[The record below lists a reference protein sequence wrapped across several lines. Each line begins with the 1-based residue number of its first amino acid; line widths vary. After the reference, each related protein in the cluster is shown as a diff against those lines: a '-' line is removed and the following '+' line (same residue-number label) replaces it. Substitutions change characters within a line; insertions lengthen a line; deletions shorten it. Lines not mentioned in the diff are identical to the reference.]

1 MAKKKLPKEVKLI
14 LENKPHQIN
23 YRREK
28 NVSASQ
34 ILMYD
39 NCPHQWKLSKIDK
52 LQIYTPSVHTV
63 FGTAMHE
70 VIQDWLHVMYNQ
82 SAKVANDVDLREQLK
97 LKMRE
102 VYEKERKKTKE
113 SFTTAEE
120 LNSFFLDG
128 LEILS
133 YLKKKRS
140 SYFSM
145 KNTYLAGIETD
156 IVQEI
161 RPNVYFKGYIDLVFY
176 NKLADT
182 YTIIDIK
189 TSTRGWTDYD
199 KKNDAKIAQI
209 LLYKEFFAKQFNVDV
224 DQINVEY
231 FILRRKINED
241 AEFVARRVQ
250 EWRPASGKVKRGK
263 AVKLLNEFVEN
274 AFKDGGYNK
283 EGNFL
288 PTPSKSA
295 CRFCPYKD
303 DKSLCNVAI
312 K

>member
-1 MAKKKLPKEVKLI
+1 MPKKLPKEVKLV
-14 LENKPHQIN
+14 LEHTPHQID
-23 YRREK
+23 YRTQK
-28 NVSASQ
+28 NISASQ

-39 NCPHQWKLSKIDK
+39 ECPHKWKLSKIDK
-52 LQIYTPSVHTV
+52 LQVYQPSVHTV

-70 VIQDWLHVMYNQ
+70 TIQDWLHVMYNET
-82 SAKVANDVDLREQLK
+82 AKAANEMNLREVLK

-113 SFTTAEE
+113 VFTTADE

-128 LEILS
+128 VEILT

-145 KNTYLAGIETD
+145 KNTYLAGIETGL
-156 IVQEI
+156 VQEV
-161 RPNVYFKGYIDLVFY
+161 RPNVFFIGYIDLVFY

-189 TSTRGWTDYD
+189 TSTRGWSDYE
-199 KKNDAKIAQI
+199 KKNDGKIAQI
-209 LLYKEFFAKQFNVDV
+209 LLYKEYFAKQFNVDI
-224 DQINVEY
+224 DQINVQY

-263 AVKLLNEFVEN
+263 AVKLLNEFVAN
-274 AFKDGGYNK
+274 AFKDGAYNK
-283 EGNFL
+283 DGDFS
-288 PTPSKSA
+288 PTPSQSA

-303 DKSLCNVAI
+303 DKSLCSHAI
-312 K
+312 N

>member
-1 MAKKKLPKEVKLI
+1 MPKKLPKEVKLV
-14 LENKPHQIN
+14 LEHQPHQID
-23 YRREK
+23 YRKEK

-39 NCPHQWKLSKIDK
+39 ECPHKWKLSKIDK

-70 VIQDWLHVMYNQ
+70 VIQEWLDVMYN
-82 SAKVANDVDLREQLK
+82 SSVKESKEMNLREELK
-97 LKMRE
+97 LKMRA

-113 SFTTAEE
+113 AFTTADD

-128 LEILS
+128 VKILEHLQ
-133 YLKKKRS
+133 KKRTQ
-140 SYFSM
+140 YFST
-145 KNTYLAGIETD
+145 KNTFLAGIETD

-176 NKLADT
+176 NRLADT

-189 TSTRGWTDYD
+189 TSTRGWSDYE

-241 AEFVARRVQ
+241 LEFVPKRVQ

-263 AVKLLNEFVEN
+263 AVKLLNDFVDN
-274 AFKDGGYNK
+274 AFKDGGYNL
-283 EGNFL
+283 EGDFA

-295 CRFCPYKD
+295 CMFCPYKEE
-303 DKSLCNVAI
+303 KNLCSHAI
-312 K
+312 T

>member
-1 MAKKKLPKEVKLI
+1 
-14 LENKPHQIN
+14 
-23 YRREK
+23 
-28 NVSASQ
+28 
-34 ILMYD
+34 MYD
-39 NCPHQWKLSKIDK
+39 TCPHQWKLSKIDK
-52 LQIYTPSVHTV
+52 LQVYTPSVHTV

-70 VIQDWLHVMYNQ
+70 TIQDWLHVMYNQ
-82 SAKVANDVDLREQLK
+82 SAKAANEVDLREQLK

-113 SFTTAEE
+113 AFTTADD

-128 LEILS
+128 VQILD

-161 RPNVYFKGYIDLVFY
+161 RPNVYFKGFIDLVFY

-263 AVKLLNEFVEN
+263 AVKLLNEFVNN
-274 AFKDGGYNK
+274 AFKDGGYNL
-283 EGNFL
+283 EGDFT
-288 PTPSKSA
+288 PTPSQSA
-295 CRFCPYKD
+295 CRFCPYKEE
-303 DKSLCNVAI
+303 KSLCSVAV

>member
-1 MAKKKLPKEVKLI
+1 MAKKLPKEVKLV
-14 LENKPHQIN
+14 LEHTPHQID
-23 YRREK
+23 YRSEK

-39 NCPHQWKLSKIDK
+39 ECPRKWKLSKIDK
-52 LQIYTPSVHTV
+52 LQVYTPSVHTV

-70 VIQDWLHVMYNQ
+70 TIQDWLQVMYST
-82 SAKVANDVDLREQLK
+82 SAKAANEIDLREQLK

-113 SFTTAEE
+113 VFTTADE

-128 LEILS
+128 VEILN

-140 SYFSM
+140 SYFST

-161 RPNVYFKGYIDLVFY
+161 RPNVFFKGYIDLVFY
-176 NKLADT
+176 NKLSET

-189 TSTRGWTDYD
+189 TSTRGWGDYE
-199 KKNDAKIAQI
+199 KKNDGKIAQI
-209 LLYKEFFAKQFNVDV
+209 LLYKEFFAKQFNVEV

-250 EWRPASGKVKRGK
+250 EWRPPSGKIKRGK
-263 AVKLLNEFVEN
+263 AMKLMNDFVDN
-274 AFKDGGYNK
+274 AFKDGGYNLQ
-283 EGNFL
+283 GDFT

-295 CRFCPYKD
+295 CRFCPFND
-303 DKSLCNVAI
+303 DKNLCNVAE

>member
-1 MAKKKLPKEVKLI
+1 MPKKLPKEVKLV
-14 LENKPHQIN
+14 LEHTPHQID
-23 YRREK
+23 YRTQK
-28 NVSASQ
+28 NISASQ

-39 NCPHQWKLSKIDK
+39 ECPLKWKLSKIDK
-52 LQIYTPSVHTV
+52 LQVYQPSVHTV

-70 VIQDWLHVMYNQ
+70 TIQDWLHVMYNET
-82 SAKVANDVDLREQLK
+82 AKAANEMNLREVLK

-113 SFTTAEE
+113 VFTTADE

-128 LEILS
+128 VEILT

-145 KNTYLAGIETD
+145 KNTYLAGIETGL
-156 IVQEI
+156 VQEV
-161 RPNVYFKGYIDLVFY
+161 RPNVFFIGYIDLVFY

-189 TSTRGWTDYD
+189 TSTRGWSDYE
-199 KKNDAKIAQI
+199 KKNDGKIAQI
-209 LLYKEFFAKQFNVDV
+209 LLYKEYFAKQFNVDI
-224 DQINVEY
+224 DQINVQY

-263 AVKLLNEFVEN
+263 AVKLLNEFVAN
-274 AFKDGGYNK
+274 AFKDGAYNK
-283 EGNFL
+283 DGDFS
-288 PTPSKSA
+288 PTPSQSA

-303 DKSLCNVAI
+303 DKSLCSHAI
-312 K
+312 N

>member
-1 MAKKKLPKEVKLI
+1 MAKKLPKEVKLV
-14 LENKPHQIN
+14 LEHTPHQID

-39 NCPHQWKLSKIDK
+39 ECPHKWKLSKIDK

-82 SAKVANDVDLREQLK
+82 TAKAAKEMNLRENLK

-113 SFTTAEE
+113 VFTTADE

-133 YLKKKRS
+133 YLQKKRS
-140 SYFSM
+140 QYFST

-161 RPNVYFKGYIDLVFY
+161 RPNVFFKGYIDLVFY

-189 TSTRGWTDYD
+189 TSTRGWGDYE
-199 KKNDAKIAQI
+199 KKNDGKIAQI
-209 LLYKEFFAKQFNVDV
+209 LLYKEFFAKQFGVDV

-263 AVKLLNEFVEN
+263 AMKLMNDFVDN
-274 AFKDGGYNK
+274 AFKDGGYNL
-283 EGNFL
+283 EGDFT
-288 PTPSKSA
+288 PTPSPSA

-303 DKSLCNVAI
+303 DKSLCSHAI
-312 K
+312 S

>member
-1 MAKKKLPKEVKLI
+1 MPKKLPKEVKLV
-14 LENKPHQIN
+14 LEHTPHQID

-39 NCPHQWKLSKIDK
+39 ECPHKWKLSKIDK

-70 VIQDWLHVMYNQ
+70 TIQDWLHVMYNQ
-82 SAKVANDVDLREQLK
+82 SAKAANEVDLRESLK

-113 SFTTAEE
+113 VFTSADE

-128 LEILS
+128 VQILD

-140 SYFSM
+140 QYFSM
-145 KNTYLAGIETD
+145 KNTFLAGIETD

-176 NKLADT
+176 NRLANT

-189 TSTRGWTDYD
+189 TSTRGWSDYE

-241 AEFVARRVQ
+241 ADFVARRVQ

-263 AVKLLNEFVEN
+263 AVKLLNEFVDN
-274 AFKDGGYNK
+274 AFKDGDYNL
-283 EGNFL
+283 EGDFT
-288 PTPSKSA
+288 PTPSKSE
-295 CRFCPYKD
+295 CRFCPYKEE
-303 DKSLCNVAI
+303 KSLCSHAI
-312 K
+312 T

>member
-1 MAKKKLPKEVKLI
+1 MPKKLPKEVKLV
-14 LENKPHQIN
+14 LEHSPHQID

-28 NVSASQ
+28 NISASQ

-39 NCPHQWKLSKIDK
+39 TCPHQWKLSKIDK

-70 VIQDWLHVMYNQ
+70 VIQEWLDVMYN
-82 SAKVANDVDLREQLK
+82 SSVKESKEMNLREELK
-97 LKMRE
+97 LKMRD

-113 SFTTAEE
+113 AFTTADE

-128 LEILS
+128 VQILD
-133 YLKKKRS
+133 YLQKKRTQ
-140 SYFSM
+140 YFST
-145 KNTYLAGIETD
+145 KNTFLAGIETD

-176 NKLADT
+176 NRLADT

-241 AEFVARRVQ
+241 LEFVPKRVQ

-274 AFKDGGYNK
+274 AFKDGGYNL
-283 EGNFL
+283 EGDFT
-288 PTPSKSA
+288 PTPSKNA

-303 DKSLCNVAI
+303 DKSLCSVAI
-312 K
+312 T

>member
-1 MAKKKLPKEVKLI
+1 MPKKLPKEVKLV
-14 LENKPHQIN
+14 LEHQPHQID
-23 YRREK
+23 YRKEK

-39 NCPHQWKLSKIDK
+39 ECPHKWKLSKIDK

-70 VIQDWLHVMYNQ
+70 VIQEWLDVMYN
-82 SAKVANDVDLREQLK
+82 SSVKESKEMNLREELK
-97 LKMRE
+97 LKMRA

-113 SFTTAEE
+113 AFTTAND

-128 LEILS
+128 VKILEHLQ
-133 YLKKKRS
+133 KKRTQ
-140 SYFSM
+140 YFST
-145 KNTYLAGIETD
+145 KNTFLAGIETD

-176 NKLADT
+176 NRLADT

-189 TSTRGWTDYD
+189 TSTRGWSEYE

-241 AEFVARRVQ
+241 LEFVPKRVQ

-263 AVKLLNEFVEN
+263 AVKLLNEFVNN
-274 AFKDGGYNK
+274 AFKDGGYNL
-283 EGNFL
+283 EGDFT

-295 CRFCPYKD
+295 CMFCPYKEE
-303 DKSLCNVAI
+303 KSLCSHAI
-312 K
+312 T

>member
-1 MAKKKLPKEVKLI
+1 MPKKLPKEVKLV
-14 LENKPHQIN
+14 LEHQPHQID

-39 NCPHQWKLSKIDK
+39 ECPHKWKLSKIDK
-52 LQIYTPSVHTV
+52 LQVYTPSVHTV

-70 VIQDWLHVMYNQ
+70 VIQEWLDVMYN
-82 SAKVANDVDLREQLK
+82 SSVKESKEMNLREELK
-97 LKMRE
+97 LKMRS

-113 SFTTAEE
+113 AFTTADD

-128 LEILS
+128 VEILEH
-133 YLKKKRS
+133 LQKKRTQ
-140 SYFSM
+140 YFST
-145 KNTYLAGIETD
+145 KNTFLAGIETD

-176 NKLADT
+176 NRLADT

-189 TSTRGWTDYD
+189 TSTRGWSDYE

-241 AEFVARRVQ
+241 LEFAPKRVQ
-250 EWRPASGKVKRGK
+250 EWRPASGKIKRGK
-263 AVKLLNEFVEN
+263 ALTLLNNFVDN
-274 AFKDGGYNK
+274 AFKNGDYNL
-283 EGNFL
+283 EGNFA

-295 CRFCPYKD
+295 CMFCPYNND
-303 DKSLCNVAI
+303 ESLCSVAHS
-312 K
+312 

>member
-1 MAKKKLPKEVKLI
+1 MPKKLPKEVKLV
-14 LENKPHQIN
+14 LEHTPHQFD

-39 NCPHQWKLSKIDK
+39 ECPHKWKLSKIDK

-70 VIQDWLHVMYNQ
+70 TIQDWLHIMYNQ
-82 SAKVANDVDLREQLK
+82 SAKVANEVDLREALK

-113 SFTTAEE
+113 VFTSADE

-128 LEILS
+128 VQILD

-140 SYFSM
+140 QYFSM
-145 KNTYLAGIETD
+145 KNTFLAGIETD

-176 NKLADT
+176 NRLADT

-189 TSTRGWTDYD
+189 TSTRGWSDYE

-241 AEFVARRVQ
+241 LDFIPRRVQ

-263 AVKLLNEFVEN
+263 AVKLLNKFVDN
-274 AFKDGGYNK
+274 AFKDGDYNL
-283 EGNFL
+283 EGNFT

-295 CRFCPYKD
+295 CMFCPYKEE
-303 DKSLCNVAI
+303 KSLCSHAI
-312 K
+312 T

>member
-1 MAKKKLPKEVKLI
+1 MPKKLPKEVKLV
-14 LENKPHQIN
+14 LKHQPHQID
-23 YRREK
+23 YRKEK

-39 NCPHQWKLSKIDK
+39 ECPHKWKLSKIDK

-70 VIQDWLHVMYNQ
+70 VIQEWLNVMYN
-82 SAKVANDVDLREQLK
+82 SSVKESKEMNLREELK

-113 SFTTAEE
+113 AFTTADD

-128 LEILS
+128 VKILEHLQ
-133 YLKKKRS
+133 KKRTQ
-140 SYFSM
+140 YFST
-145 KNTYLAGIETD
+145 KNTFLAGIETD

-176 NKLADT
+176 NRLADT

-189 TSTRGWTDYD
+189 TSTRGWSDYE

-241 AEFVARRVQ
+241 LEFVPKRVQ

-263 AVKLLNEFVEN
+263 AVKLLNEFVDN
-274 AFKDGGYNK
+274 AFKDGGYNL
-283 EGNFL
+283 EGDFV

-295 CRFCPYKD
+295 CMFCPYKEE
-303 DKSLCNVAI
+303 KELCSHAI